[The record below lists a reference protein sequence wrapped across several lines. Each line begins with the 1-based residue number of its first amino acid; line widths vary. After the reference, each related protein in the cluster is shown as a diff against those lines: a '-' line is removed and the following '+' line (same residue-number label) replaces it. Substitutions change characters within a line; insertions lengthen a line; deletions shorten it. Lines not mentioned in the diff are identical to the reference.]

1 MPEKFGAVAA
11 EKSARKRTIMTK
23 PCVYAVVLGYD
34 MTHGIFRCH
43 QWICLLAGWRK
54 LAPDATIVGC
64 FQDRHRAR
72 PGGVPA
78 FKCHAKNRQ
87 RRAWLVSDVD
97 CFHDVVSVP
106 VLVSTRCAL
115 RRCMAVQHS
124 EKKGYRRRVWHKAT
138 LHADLHTKTSC
149 GEANRRDKL
158 QVCAY
163 LPTLRVVGPS
173 LHQQTSSSVIP
184 PQAPLT
190 DTIATLQGALYS
202 PRGTDFVLD

>member
-72 PGGVPA
+72 PGGVPQPQPLSA
-78 FKCHAKNRQ
+78 TPRTDSEGHGSFRTLIASMMWCWSQ
-87 RRAWLVSDVD
+87 YW
-97 CFHDVVSVP
+97 FPHDVPSDDTW
-106 VLVSTRCAL
+106 LFNTRK
-115 RRCMAVQHS
+115 R
-124 EKKGYRRRVWHKAT
+124 KAT
-138 LHADLHTKTSC
+138 GEGCGTRPPCMPTYTQKQVVARQTGGTSSRYVHTYLRCELS
-149 GEANRRDKL
+149 D
-158 QVCAY
+158 QVCISRRHRA
-163 LPTLRVVGPS
+163 
-173 LHQQTSSSVIP
+173 
-184 PQAPLT
+184 
-190 DTIATLQGALYS
+190 
-202 PRGTDFVLD
+202 